1 MRHSELNPDYVK
13 YSNDKNKK
21 KLSIKHLKD
30 RLDNMDKWIAQ
41 DRKWQAARE
50 KRLQEDLLK
59 RHELWLKIQEMQK

>member
-41 DRKWQAARE
+41 DMKWQAARE
-50 KRLQEDLLK
+50 KRLQED
-59 RHELWLKIQEMQK
+59 